1 MCAKAVGLPIEE
13 KSLTPAEAKSA
24 QELFMG
30 VTTRDIVGIVEFDGT
45 RIGTGKPGP
54 LTLKLAQQFQQYV

>member
-1 MCAKAVGLPIEE
+1 
-13 KSLTPAEAKSA
+13 
-24 QELFMG
+24 MG